1 MRWTVPD
8 FLTRVHEQ
16 ALTVRPL
23 RLMLTVLAFPF
34 YVVGLLVGLVV
45 VVVLYAFA
53 AVKTGVMDVR
63 AKAPAQRGDR

>member
-1 MRWTVPD
+1 MPD

-23 RLMLTVLAFPF
+23 RLLLTVLAFPF
-34 YVVGLLVGLVV
+34 YVIGLIVGLVV
-45 VVVLYAFA
+45 VVALYAFA

-63 AKAPAQRGDR
+63 AKAPARHGDG